1 MWNWAYSSKPADPVT
16 QTLKTASRK
25 SDNLLP
31 PSLCRPQYALQCL
44 ITIDNDLQC
53 GMMAS
58 KWTDWRELFLLLLL
72 LALRSVFRV
81 VKEGR
86 APPRII
92 FSKSW
97 HSARDFGLH
106 RSFHIW
112 LGPVLVGWC
121 DAILPRR
128 AKMSLR
134 HLAGG
139 EKLICPKANLF
150 GRDGSLCS

>member
-121 DAILPRR
+121 DAIPPEELKCLVWDIWQEAKAHLPKSYFVRERR
-128 AKMSLR
+128 
-134 HLAGG
+134 
-139 EKLICPKANLF
+139 
-150 GRDGSLCS
+150 